1 MTSACA
7 TTATVPPATT
17 SDRSR
22 SSWCQGDR
30 EIRYSQRGRAQAE
43 TGVNAFDTEETVA
56 EIRAHNIRLRA
67 ACAEGQGR

>member
-1 MTSACA
+1 MSACV
-7 TTATVPPATT
+7 TTGTSEAATT

-30 EIRYSQRGRAQAE
+30 EISYSLRGRAE
-43 TGVNAFDTEETVA
+43 TEAADNRFDTEETVA

-67 ACAEGQGR
+67 ACPENGGR